1 MIDNGSKCIFI
12 GEGGVGKT
20 SLLRLL
26 QGKEIQIQRIPT
38 IGVDVEKIDFEECEN
53 NTISVMVWD
62 FGGQKRFQFLWDE
75 WIKGSGLTVVVTDSS
90 EKNVNETKTMLEKYG
105 KKLGSEIIAIA
116 NKQDLVGS
124 LTPEE
129 VSKRL
134 GVKTYG
140 MIAIKRSNME
150 AMRDIILSQT
160 KKELILTSSG
170 IVTAQ

>member
-1 MIDNGSKCIFI
+1 MIENGSKCILI
-12 GEGGVGKT
+12 GEGGVGKS

-38 IGVDVEKIDFEECEN
+38 IGVDVEKIDFDNE
-53 NTISVMVWD
+53 ISIMVWD

-75 WIKGSGLTVVVTDSS
+75 WVKCSGLTVVVTDSS
-90 EKNVNETKTMLEKYG
+90 EKNVNDTKCLLQKYR
-105 KKLGSEIIAIA
+105 KKLGAEIIAIA

-140 MIAIKRSNME
+140 MVAIKRSNMDALRE
-150 AMRDIILSQT
+150 IIISQT
-160 KKELILTSSG
+160 KKEIRLTNPKFA
-170 IVTAQ
+170 AQES

>member
-1 MIDNGSKCIFI
+1 MIVNGSKCILL

-38 IGVDVEKIDFEECEN
+38 IGVDVEKIDFDISG
-53 NTISVMVWD
+53 ISVMVWD

-75 WIKGSGLTVVVTDSS
+75 WVKGSSLTVVVTDSS
-90 EKNVNETKTMLEKYG
+90 EKNVNETKNMLEKYR
-105 KKLGSEIIAIA
+105 KKLGADIIAIA

-140 MIAIKRSNME
+140 MVAIKRSNMD
-150 AMRDIILSQT
+150 AMREIIVSQT
-160 KKELILTSSG
+160 KKEIT
-170 IVTAQ
+170 ITDPEVVTAQ

>member
-1 MIDNGSKCIFI
+1 MIENGSKCILI
-12 GEGGVGKT
+12 GEGGVGKS

-38 IGVDVEKIDFEECEN
+38 IGVDVEKIDFVERG
-53 NTISVMVWD
+53 TPLSVMIWD
-62 FGGQKRFQFLWDE
+62 FGGQHRFQFLWDE
-75 WIKGSGLTVVVTDSS
+75 WIKGSGLTVLVTDSS
-90 EKNVNETKTMLEKYG
+90 EKNVNDTKALLEKYG
-105 KKLGSEIIAIA
+105 KKLGSDIIAIA

-140 MIAIKRSNME
+140 MVAIKRSNME
-150 AMRDIILSQT
+150 AMREIILAQS
-160 KKELILTSSG
+160 KKDINLADPVVI
-170 IVTAQ
+170 TAQ

>member
-1 MIDNGSKCIFI
+1 MIENGSKCILL

-26 QGKEIQIQRIPT
+26 QGAEIQIQRIPT
-38 IGVDVEKIDFEECEN
+38 IGVDVEKIDFDESG
-53 NTISVMVWD
+53 ISVMVWD

-75 WIKGSGLTVVVTDSS
+75 WVKGSSLTVVVTDSS
-90 EKNVNETKTMLEKYG
+90 EKNVNETKVLLEKYR
-105 KKLGSEIIAIA
+105 KKLGAEIIAIA

-129 VSKRL
+129 VSRRL

-140 MIAIKRSNME
+140 MVAIKRSNME
-150 AMRDIILSQT
+150 AMRDIIISQT
-160 KKELILTSSG
+160 KKDLSVTNSG
-170 IVTAQ
+170 VVTAQ

>member
-1 MIDNGSKCIFI
+1 MIENGSKCILL

-38 IGVDVEKIDFEECEN
+38 IGVDVEKIDFIDSD
-53 NTISVMVWD
+53 ISVMVWD

-75 WIKGSGLTVVVTDSS
+75 WVKGSSLTVVVTDSS
-90 EKNVNETKTMLEKYG
+90 EKNVNETKNMLDKYR
-105 KKLGSEIIAIA
+105 KKLGADIIAIA

-124 LTPEE
+124 LSPEE

-140 MIAIKRSNME
+140 MVAIKRSNME
-150 AMRDIILSQT
+150 AMRDIIMSQA
-160 KKELILTSSG
+160 KREIQLTDSG
-170 IVTAQ
+170 VVTAQ

>member
-1 MIDNGSKCIFI
+1 MIENGSKCILI
-12 GEGGVGKT
+12 GEGGVGKS

-26 QGKEIQIQRIPT
+26 QGEEIQIQRIPT
-38 IGVDVEKIDFEECEN
+38 IGVDVEKIEFEESL
-53 NTISVMVWD
+53 SVMVWD

-75 WIKGSGLTVVVTDSS
+75 WIKGSALTVIVTDSS
-90 EKNVNETKTMLEKYG
+90 EKNVSETKIMLEKYG
-105 KKLGSEIIAIA
+105 KKLGSDIIAIA

-129 VSKRL
+129 VSRRL

-150 AMRDIILSQT
+150 AMRDIIFSQT
-160 KKELILTSSG
+160 KKELPLIKPG
-170 IVTAQ
+170 AVTA

>member
-1 MIDNGSKCIFI
+1 MIENGSKCILLV
-12 GEGGVGKT
+12 EGGVGKS

-38 IGVDVEKIDFEECEN
+38 IGVDVEKIDFIE
-53 NTISVMVWD
+53 TGSPLSVMVWD

-75 WIKGSGLTVVVTDSS
+75 WVKGSGLTVIVTDSS
-90 EKNVNETKTMLEKYG
+90 EKNVNDTKNMLEKYR

-140 MIAIKRSNME
+140 MVAIKRSNME
-150 AMRDIILSQT
+150 AMRDIIISQSKNEISIT
-160 KKELILTSSG
+160 DSG
-170 IVTAQ
+170 LMTAQ

>member
-1 MIDNGSKCIFI
+1 MIENGSKCILL
-12 GEGGVGKT
+12 GEGGVGKS

-38 IGVDVEKIDFEECEN
+38 IGVDVEKIDFYDGD
-53 NTISVMVWD
+53 ISVMVWD

-75 WIKGSGLTVVVTDSS
+75 WVKGSSLTVVVTDSS
-90 EKNVNETKTMLEKYG
+90 EKNVNETKDMLEKYR
-105 KKLGSEIIAIA
+105 KKLGADIIAIA

-140 MIAIKRSNME
+140 MVAIKRSNME
-150 AMRDIILSQT
+150 AMRDIIVSQT
-160 KKELILTSSG
+160 KREITIANSG
-170 IVTAQ
+170 IIPA